1 MNNFMLHVPGLG
13 VEVMNAIK
21 PVAEIGSINFELYT
35 IRTEKTGAELS
46 AIIEPVL
53 GPNPQYLLAGV
64 DNFAYRG
71 DGRLSSAAQM
81 LRPVAFNKSA
91 AKKDDGNPLGHREA
105 TPKDFEG

>member
-1 MNNFMLHVPGLG
+1 MNNFLLHVPGLG
-13 VEVMNAIK
+13 IEAMNAIK

-35 IRTEKTGAELS
+35 IRTEKTGAEL
-46 AIIEPVL
+46 AALIEPVL
-53 GPNPQYLLAGV
+53 GPNPQYLLAGI

-91 AKKDDGNPLGHREA
+91 AKKDDGNPRGHREA
-105 TPKDFEG
+105 DEDDF

>member
-1 MNNFMLHVPGLG
+1 MNNFVLHVPGLG
-13 VEVMNAIK
+13 IEAFNAIK

-46 AIIEPVL
+46 ALIEPVL

-81 LRPVAFNKSA
+81 LRPVAFNKPA
-91 AKKDDGNPLGHREA
+91 AKKDDGNLPGHREA
-105 TPKDFEG
+105 DADEF

>member
-13 VEVMNAIK
+13 IEAMNAIK
-21 PVAEIGSINFELYT
+21 SVAEIGSISFELYT
-35 IRTEKTGAELS
+35 IRTEKTGPELS
-46 AIIEPVL
+46 ALIEPVL

-81 LRPVAFNKSA
+81 LRPFASA
-91 AKKDDGNPLGHREA
+91 AKKDDGNPPAHREA
-105 TPKDFEG
+105 DEDDF

>member
-13 VEVMNAIK
+13 MEAMNAIK

-46 AIIEPVL
+46 ALIEPVL

-71 DGRLSSAAQM
+71 DGRLSSAARM
-81 LRPVAFNKSA
+81 LRPFALNKPA
-91 AKKDDGNPLGHREA
+91 AKDDGNPPGHREA
-105 TPKDFEG
+105 DEDDF

>member
-13 VEVMNAIK
+13 IEAMNAIK
-21 PVAEIGSINFELYT
+21 SVAEIGSISFDLYT
-35 IRTEKTGAELS
+35 IRTEKTGPQLS
-46 AIIEPVL
+46 ALIEPVL

-81 LRPVAFNKSA
+81 LRPVAVSKPA
-91 AKKDDGNPLGHREA
+91 VEKDDGNPPDHREA
-105 TPKDFEG
+105 DEDDF

>member
-13 VEVMNAIK
+13 IEVMNALK

-46 AIIEPVL
+46 AMIEPVL

-71 DGRLSSAAQM
+71 DGRLSSAAQK
-81 LRPVAFNKSA
+81 LRRVLKPA
-91 AKKDDGNPLGHREA
+91 ARDDGNPRGHREA
-105 TPKDFEG
+105 NADDFRPH

>member
-1 MNNFMLHVPGLG
+1 MNNFILHVPGLG
-13 VEVMNAIK
+13 IEAFNAIK
-21 PVAEIGSINFELYT
+21 PVAEIGSVNFKLYT

-46 AIIEPVL
+46 AMIEPVL

-81 LRPVAFNKSA
+81 LRPVAFRKPT
-91 AKKDDGNPLGHREA
+91 AKKDDGNPRGHREA
-105 TPKDFEG
+105 DEDDF

>member
-1 MNNFMLHVPGLG
+1 MNNFMLYVPGLG
-13 VEVMNAIK
+13 VEAMNAIK

-46 AIIEPVL
+46 ALIEPAL

-81 LRPVAFNKSA
+81 LRPIVLKKSA
-91 AKKDDGNPLGHREA
+91 AKDDGNPPGHREA
-105 TPKDFEG
+105 DENDF